1 MDAATVEELGKV
13 LKALASES
21 RIALL
26 VALQRPLRLSEID
39 LTPSRE
45 GWGPGDRTVSRQA
58 VRNQL
63 RILEGLGVVRALT
76 DDGET
81 RYVVHHAR
89 LYEVTERLRE
99 LATVRPEV
107 DVAHETISMRSPN
120 VAPRPTGAHL
130 VLVRGVREGQVFP
143 LAGESPEQGWLIG
156 RAKEAAVA
164 LDYDPYV
171 STAHARVLPRGRRP
185 RPGGP
190 AVEPQPHLPQ
200 LEPHRPRRR
209 GPPPARGPHRRR
221 DEPARVPAVRP
232 RRAAAMAEASW

>member
-156 RAKEAAVA
+156 RAKEAPVA

-171 STAHARVLPRGRRP
+171 STAHARVLPRGD
-185 RPGGP
+185 GH
-190 AVEPQPHLPQ
+190 ALVDLPSNRNRTF
-200 LEPHRPRRR
+200 LNWNPI
-209 GPPPARGPHRRR
+209 ARGAVAPLQPGDLIGVGMSLLVYRR
-221 DEPARVPAVRP
+221 
-232 RRAAAMAEASW
+232 